1 MATHS
6 SVLAWRIPGTGE
18 PGGLLSMGS
27 HRVGHDWSDLAAAAA
42 ARVHWIC
49 VPNLH
54 QINSL
59 LDGHLGCFHLLTII
73 TMLQRTLGCM
83 YPFEPC
89 LSLDICPDMVLL
101 DHVVVTPRT
110 AACQTSLSFTISPC
124 LLKLV
129 HCVGDAVQPS
139 HPVIHFFFC
148 LQSFPASGPF
158 PMSWLFTSSGQST
171 EASASALPGLIPFR
185 ID

>member
-54 QINSL
+54 QINSWTFRL
-59 LDGHLGCFHLLTII
+59 L
-73 TMLQRTLGCM
+73 
-83 YPFEPC
+83 P
-89 LSLDICPDMVLL
+89 SLDYYNNAAENTGVHVSFWTMFISGYMPRYGIVGSCGCDPKDCSMPDFPVL
-101 DHVVVTPRT
+101 HYFSVF
-110 AACQTSLSFTISPC
+110 AQTRPLRRWCRPTISSCHPLF
-124 LLKLV
+124 LL
-129 HCVGDAVQPS
+129 PS
-139 HPVIHFFFC
+139 IFPSLRAFSNELALH
-148 LQSFPASGPF
+148 LKWTKYWSFSFSPSRLD
-158 PMSWLFTSSGQST
+158 SL
-171 EASASALPGLIPFR
+171 
-185 ID
+185 